1 MDACVECA
9 RAIVIYEPVL
19 KFCCFL
25 LSLGWG
31 SCRLW
36 RWNFP
41 LKIHAVESQSTLWR
55 LNLVIRLDW
64 NQMLNKAHGTI
75 LFEWHQIHQLWERY
89 SIWYQA
95 FYMPAC
101 SIRTGWL
108 PQLYRQS
115 VLFLQPFFNHSP
127 IRLWWGEWLLQDWD
141 VCLLLL
147 AALTRIVAGNSPS
160 LLSCLTVW

>member
-41 LKIHAVESQSTLWR
+41 LKIHAVESQSTLLR

-64 NQMLNKAHGTI
+64 NQLLNKAHGT
-75 LFEWHQIHQLWERY
+75 LL
-89 SIWYQA
+89 SN
-95 FYMPAC
+95 MPVC
-101 SIRTGWL
+101 SIRTGWF
-108 PQLYRQS
+108 PQLCRQS

-147 AALTRIVAGNSPS
+147 AALTRIVAGNRSFSSPS